1 MQANFYENI
10 KAIGRG
16 IKANARLTIICIGVF
31 LVALIFLCACK
42 TTKTD
47 IVDKSQINDST
58 AVKTEVR
65 QDSTLKNQ
73 TIIKQEEKVEQQT
86 GITNSKTENTEKEVT
101 TENMT
106 ITFGEGGGTFNS
118 ITGEGTNVSSVK
130 TNKETEKL
138 KQEIQSLRNEI
149 TTVKTENTKLREEN
163 ITLRGENKMLIDS
176 IASINK
182 QMDIQSK
189 TEETYQMAWY
199 WFLLF
204 GAIGMTL
211 IIVVLRKFP
220 QTRWIFC
227 WV

>member
-16 IKANARLTIICIGVF
+16 IKANARLTIICVGVL
-31 LVALIFLCACK
+31 LVALILLCACK

-65 QDSTLKNQ
+65 QDSTLSNQ
-73 TIIKQEEKVEQQT
+73 TIVKQEEKAEQQT
-86 GITNSKTENTEKEVT
+86 GITDSKTENTEKEVT
-101 TENMT
+101 TENTT
-106 ITFGEGGGTFNS
+106 ITFGEGGGTFNV

-163 ITLRGENKMLIDS
+163 ITLRGENIMLTDS
-176 IASINK
+176 IANINR
-182 QMDIQSK
+182 QMDLKSK
-189 TEETYQMAWY
+189 IEETYQMAWY

>member
-16 IKANARLTIICIGVF
+16 IKANARLTIICVGVL
-31 LVALIFLCACK
+31 LVALILLCACK

-65 QDSTLKNQ
+65 QDSTLSNQ
-73 TIIKQEEKVEQQT
+73 TIVKQEEKLEQQT
-86 GITNSKTENTEKEVT
+86 GITDSKTENTEKEVT
-101 TENMT
+101 TENTT
-106 ITFGEGGGTFNS
+106 ITFGEGGGTFNV

-163 ITLRGENKMLIDS
+163 ITLRGENIMLTDS
-176 IASINK
+176 IANINR
-182 QMDIQSK
+182 QMDLKSK
-189 TEETYQMAWY
+189 IEETYQMAWY

>member
-16 IKANARLTIICIGVF
+16 IKANARLTIICVGIL
-31 LVALIFLCACK
+31 LVALILLCACK

-65 QDSTLKNQ
+65 QDSTLSNQ
-73 TIIKQEEKVEQQT
+73 TIVKQEEKVEQQT
-86 GITNSKTENTEKEVT
+86 GITDSKTENTEKEVT
-101 TENMT
+101 TENTT
-106 ITFGEGGGTFNS
+106 ITFGEGGGTYNA

-163 ITLRGENKMLIDS
+163 ITLRGENKMLTDS
-176 IASINK
+176 IANINR
-182 QMDIQSK
+182 QMDLQSE
-189 TEETYQMAWY
+189 TEETYQMDWY
-199 WFLLF
+199 WWL
-204 GAIGMTL
+204 AIGALLML
-211 IIVVLRKFP
+211 IAIVVLRKYP
-220 QTRWIFC
+220 ATRWLLAWI
-227 WV
+227 